1 MSMELI
7 TRSLLTSDSG
17 SGVWTI
23 SNIPNTYTDLLI
35 YLSLRTNRAAATLDR
50 YQLYFNGTTSN
61 RTYKDVMGFG
71 DTATTL
77 YSEGG
82 TTALSLYSATASTA
96 TANTF
101 SNTRIYIPNYTV
113 AKNKTLRLEGA
124 NETNGTNS
132 WIETVIADWND
143 TAAIN
148 SFTLSQDFGNSFIAG
163 SSVTVYGITAGSD
176 GTTTVS

>member
-1 MSMELI
+1 MELI

-35 YLSLRTNRAAATLDR
+35 YSSLRTNRASTLDR

-61 RTYKDVMGFG
+61 RTYRDVMGFG
-71 DTATTL
+71 DTATSL

-82 TTALSLYSATASTA
+82 ASALSLYSATAADA

-113 AKNKTLRLEGA
+113 AKNKTLRIEGT

-148 SFTLSQDFGNSFIAG
+148 SFTLSLDFGNSFIAG